1 MKVLIL
7 SVGAGSGHNR
17 AAQAVEKAFR
27 QFSAA
32 EPVEYLDCL
41 TLTNTAFKDLY
52 SKGFIKAVQKA
63 PNLWNWAF
71 EKTDVPW
78 QGGDLRGW
86 IERINTRSLRKKIL
100 DAAPTL
106 IVCTHFMPAAIV
118 SRMLRKSELDT
129 HLSIVVTDYYVH
141 ASWLTEPYC
150 RYFVAHEE
158 GRVQLEAYGI
168 APDRI
173 TVSGIP
179 IDPVFAVP
187 ADPAAARKQLGLPTD
202 RPVILLS
209 AGAAGTLS
217 AREILELLATI
228 RTPADCV
235 IVCGRNA
242 KLKSGLEKAVA
253 AAPAANLRYHIVGF
267 TDQMDQYM
275 AAADLFIGKPG
286 GLSSS
291 ECLARGLP
299 MILWDPIP
307 GQEVFNSVFLLEHAA
322 AVAPIAGA
330 TLGYKVDAILQDP
343 DRLKNMKRSARAA
356 AKPAAAQTI
365 VETLLATHRQPSLTR
380 SPSKM

>member
-71 EKTDVPW
+71 EKTDIPW
-78 QGGDLRGW
+78 QSADLRQW
-86 IERINTRSLRKKIL
+86 LERVNTRPLRKKLL
-100 DAAPTL
+100 DLQPDLA
-106 IVCTHFMPAAIV
+106 VCTHFMPAAIV
-118 SRMLRKSELDT
+118 SRMLRKSELAC
-129 HLSIVVTDYYVH
+129 HLSIIVTDYYVH

-158 GRVQLEAYGI
+158 GRVQLQAYGI
-168 APDRI
+168 DPDRI
-173 TVSGIP
+173 TISGIP
-179 IDPVFAVP
+179 IDPVFAEP
-187 ADPAAARKQLGLPTD
+187 ADPATLRRQFGLPTD

-217 AREILELLATI
+217 AREIIELLSTI

-235 IVCGRNA
+235 LICGRNA
-242 KLKSGLEKAVA
+242 KLKSGLEKAVESA
-253 AAPAANLRYHIVGF
+253 ATPNLRYHILGF

-291 ECLARGLP
+291 ECLGRGLP

-322 AVAPIAGA
+322 AVAPTAGS
-330 TLGYKVDAILQDP
+330 TLGFKVDAILQNP
-343 DRLKNMKRSARAA
+343 DRLRQMKSAARAA
-356 AKPAAAQTI
+356 AKPAAAKTV
-365 VETLLATHRQPSLTR
+365 VETLLSTRRQPPLTVR
-380 SPSKM
+380 RT